1 MNSKK
6 ILGQIICNIIALAA
20 SLFYLIL
27 AVAYIGYMVYLVA
40 AEVKMGIVLL
50 VPMFIFLPVIIEG
63 CLIPILRLIMVI
75 NSFSAKKSIKNEEPG
90 VARKFIL
97 ASVLCVI
104 EAAGTMQVL
113 IFDGLVFLIAFGS
126 KANQQLLGNIDEGLA
141 GFIFFFVLAFSL
153 IPVVARIVTGIA
165 FTFSNAKDSNTLQ

>member
-63 CLIPILRLIMVI
+63 CLIPILRLVMVI

-90 VARKFIL
+90 VARKFKL

-104 EAAGTMQVL
+104 EAVGTMQVL
-113 IFDGLVFLIAFGS
+113 IVDGLVFLIAFGS
-126 KANQQLLGNIDEGLA
+126 KANQLLGNIDEGLA

>member
-90 VARKFIL
+90 VACKFKL

-104 EAAGTMQVL
+104 EAVGTMQVL
-113 IFDGLVFLIAFGS
+113 IVDGLVFLIAFGS
-126 KANQQLLGNIDEGLA
+126 KANQLLGNIDEGLA

-165 FTFSNAKDSNTLQ
+165 FTFSNAKDSNTLK

>member
-40 AEVKMGIVLL
+40 SEVKMGIVLL

-90 VARKFIL
+90 VARKFKL

-113 IFDGLVFLIAFGS
+113 IVDGLVFLIAFGS
-126 KANQQLLGNIDEGLA
+126 KANQLLGNIDEGLA

>member
-50 VPMFIFLPVIIEG
+50 IPMFIFLPVIIEG

-90 VARKFIL
+90 VARKFKL

-113 IFDGLVFLIAFGS
+113 IVDGLVFLIAFGS
-126 KANQQLLGNIDEGLA
+126 KANRLLGNIDEGLA

>member
-90 VARKFIL
+90 VARKFKL

-104 EAAGTMQVL
+104 EAVGTMQVL
-113 IFDGLVFLIAFGS
+113 IVDGLVFLIAFGS
-126 KANQQLLGNIDEGLA
+126 KANRLLGNIDEGLA

>member
-90 VARKFIL
+90 VARKFKL

-104 EAAGTMQVL
+104 EAVGTMQVL
-113 IFDGLVFLIAFGS
+113 IVDGLVFLIAFGS
-126 KANQQLLGNIDEGLA
+126 KANQLLGNIDEGLA

-165 FTFSNAKDSNTLQ
+165 FTFSNAKDSNKLQ

>member
-90 VARKFIL
+90 VARKFKL

-104 EAAGTMQVL
+104 EAVGTMQVL
-113 IFDGLVFLIAFGS
+113 IVDGLVFLIAFGS
-126 KANQQLLGNIDEGLA
+126 KANQLLGNIDEGLA

>member
-75 NSFSAKKSIKNEEPG
+75 NSFSAKKSIKNEEHG
-90 VARKFIL
+90 VARKFKL

-113 IFDGLVFLIAFGS
+113 IVDGLVFLIAFGS
-126 KANQQLLGNIDEGLA
+126 KANQLLGNIDEGLA

>member
-20 SLFYLIL
+20 SIFYLIL

-90 VARKFIL
+90 VARKFKL

-113 IFDGLVFLIAFGS
+113 IVDGLVFLIAFGS
-126 KANQQLLGNIDEGLA
+126 KANQLLGNIDEGLA